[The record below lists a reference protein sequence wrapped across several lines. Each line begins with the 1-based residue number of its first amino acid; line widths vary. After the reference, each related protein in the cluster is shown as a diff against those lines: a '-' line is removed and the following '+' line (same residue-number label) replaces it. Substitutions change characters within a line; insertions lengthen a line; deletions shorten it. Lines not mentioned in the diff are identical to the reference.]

1 MCFNYHIRV
10 YMKCREDSSLL
21 FVIVLKISYFI
32 MIFVFYYFSFY
43 VFFQV
48 SPSEIVSVDRF
59 DDQALASEVHSENID
74 VASGKVIHYSKQT
87 CPKIKNVNVLPYLSS
102 PSLFVLL
109 ELIFSFHDDM
119 QEAEVSLSV
128 CMKNDLEDPTE
139 LSLPQAAFKYL
150 RGITA
155 SLFGFQSS
163 ILMQG
168 FFKSTGSNDFTASNA
183 STQCGKELTDID
195 ETEMIKLS
203 NLSLPINDDLEK
215 MALDPQIDTDKVGH
229 FNLFD
234 MVFDFPDHHFA
245 DSISKQL
252 VMSLLNALTF
262 PRAFF
267 AILNVIFLFRS
278 TEFG

>member
-1 MCFNYHIRV
+1 M
-10 YMKCREDSSLL
+10 
-21 FVIVLKISYFI
+21 YFI
-32 MIFVFYYFSFY
+32 SLAFY

-59 DDQALASEVHSENID
+59 DDRVLASEVHSENID
-74 VASGKVIHYSKQT
+74 VASGKAIHYSKQT

-102 PSLFVLL
+102 PSFFSLR

-119 QEAEVSLSV
+119 QEAEVSWSV
-128 CMKNDLEDPTE
+128 CMKNDAEDPTE

-150 RGITA
+150 RGITI
-155 SLFGFQSS
+155 SLFGFRSS
-163 ILMQG
+163 IMTQG
-168 FFKSTGSNDFTASNA
+168 FFKSTGSNDFTASNS
-183 STQCGKELTDID
+183 STRCGKELTDID

-203 NLSLPINDDLEK
+203 NLCLPINDDIEK
-215 MALDPQIDTDKVGH
+215 MALDTQIDNDKVGH

-234 MVFDFPDHHFA
+234 MVVDLSDHHFA

-262 PRAFF
+262 LRE
-267 AILNVIFLFRS
+267 LFLPFS
-278 TEFG
+278 M